1 MKKNIKLLLTIGFV
15 LFFSTILGGCPVE
28 PASEPKE
35 TCTVTFDAKNGTEPV
50 KVVVEKGKTV
60 SEPKTPIREGWT
72 FKCWEDKIGYDFDFD
87 TKITSDI
94 TLYAE
99 WWGVANFYD
108 GKGEIIYTKTYGE
121 GWSIYSISCED
132 YETDDKN
139 YTFLYW
145 STNIDATDET
155 REKDEFDF
163 ETDITVSPLNLY
175 AIYTE
180 ENVYTVTIDYNI
192 LDRENEEVRVI
203 EGLPTKSPFVY
214 SSPYFDFEYWY
225 VEDEE
230 NPDDYKTSFDFNT
243 PITGNITLKAKWA
256 LAVDD
261 YNYLYNGVYKV
272 YNSEASE
279 ATKEELD
286 GIKLTYSIGSK
297 DNSQND
303 LPIKEIEVKDYW
315 LYCYFDFI
323 NPEEQATYYVTITN
337 GILTN
342 YDDATF
348 YPFGP
353 VSNLTAVPDDTSV
366 TLKFDGKSGYSYY
379 TIKYYPTD
387 KPEEIKELTD
397 KNSSCIISGLT
408 NNTEYTFEV
417 YTQSNENEEGMP
429 VELSEKVEITAIP
442 KVTKKQSDYL
452 MIMYM
457 DGDNDLNNPI
467 FFDMN
472 EVEYGLYQIRN
483 SSDEPKTG
491 YADVNVVALWDGW
504 AESYGYD
511 EEGNAIQKIGKSGS
525 YIYELGRDY
534 GNTTTYTN
542 SDGCVLSTN
551 TKDLT
556 SKASWIENNEVDMG
570 DKQTLINFLNWV
582 NERYEAD
589 KVILQFSNHG
599 GGPRSAPIYA
609 KTEDGFS
616 IKIDNSGRRALCW
629 DESSSLT
636 GGSFLKT
643 SDVSDALAAAGYVED
658 NKLDMILM
666 DVCLGASVED
676 SYQFKDYANYLVAS
690 PNTVPGM
697 GMDYVSMMKS
707 FTSDST
713 IESIGEQLI
722 EDYRAYYTWPVD
734 EWSQIIYD
742 LCDYYTQLNFESY
755 VLNYIE
761 ENNITEE
768 TITEAFL
775 QERYTELFNLLYEG
789 DFELLVQKASFMSQY
804 GISTL
809 SMIDLTKIDELE
821 DKITALAELLLDNKD
836 KVFNGVPAQDGS
848 SVSYIQFLR
857 DYYVRYSGAE
867 ALSLAYQGTYSWL
880 FDIGY
885 MVDRFSFV
893 AADTINGEQNLDAWP
908 ELVTAC
914 SDVKTALEGAIVK
927 AWRDSPYVDNSKNPV
942 SLYEVLGGSGLVI
955 SGETIAVDGG
965 NIVPGSCPD
974 FYETDLAFGKD
985 SAWTELLVE
994 WFGN

>member
-1 MKKNIKLLLTIGFV
+1 M
-15 LFFSTILGGCPVE
+15 
-28 PASEPKE
+28 
-35 TCTVTFDAKNGTEPV
+35 
-50 KVVVEKGKTV
+50 
-60 SEPKTPIREGWT
+60 
-72 FKCWEDKIGYDFDFD
+72 
-87 TKITSDI
+87 
-94 TLYAE
+94 
-99 WWGVANFYD
+99 
-108 GKGEIIYTKTYGE
+108 
-121 GWSIYSISCED
+121 
-132 YETDDKN
+132 
-139 YTFLYW
+139 
-145 STNIDATDET
+145 
-155 REKDEFDF
+155 
-163 ETDITVSPLNLY
+163 
-175 AIYTE
+175 
-180 ENVYTVTIDYNI
+180 YN
-192 LDRENEEVRVI
+192 R
-203 EGLPTKSPFVY
+203 
-214 SSPYFDFEYWY
+214 
-225 VEDEE
+225 
-230 NPDDYKTSFDFNT
+230 
-243 PITGNITLKAKWA
+243 
-256 LAVDD
+256 
-261 YNYLYNGVYKV
+261 
-272 YNSEASE
+272 
-279 ATKEELD
+279 
-286 GIKLTYSIGSK
+286 
-297 DNSQND
+297 ND

-342 YDDATF
+342 YDSATF
-348 YPFGP
+348 YPFGS

-366 TLKFDGKSGYSYY
+366 TLKFDGRLGYSYY

-491 YADVNVVALWDGW
+491 YASVNVVALWDGW

-534 GNTTTYTN
+534 GNTITYTN

-589 KVILQFSNHG
+589 NVILQFSNHG

-636 GGSFLKT
+636 GESFLKT
-643 SDVSDALAAAGYVED
+643 RDVSDALAAAGYGED

-697 GMDYVSMMKS
+697 GMDYVSMMES

-722 EDYRAYYTWPVD
+722 EDYRAYYTWKGN
-734 EWSQIIYD
+734 EWPQIIYD
-742 LCDYYTQLNFESY
+742 LMTFYGVTETDLTDEDY
-755 VLNYIE
+755 
-761 ENNITEE
+761 
-768 TITEAFL
+768 A
-775 QERYTELFNLLYEG
+775 LL
-789 DFELLVQKASFMSQY
+789 LQKASFMAQY

-836 KVFNGVPAQDGS
+836 KVFNGVTAQDGS

-857 DYYVRYSGAE
+857 DYYVRYSGVE
-867 ALSLAYQGTYSWL
+867 CLSLAYQGTYSWL

-885 MVDRFSFV
+885 MVDSFSFV

-914 SDVKTALEGAIVK
+914 SYVKTALEGAIVK
-927 AWRDSPYVDNSKNPV
+927 AWRDSPYVDESEIPV
-942 SLYEVLGGSGLVI
+942 SLYEALGGSHYGLVI

-965 NIVPGSCPD
+965 KIVPGSCPD
-974 FYETDLAFGKD
+974 FYETDLAFGTD

>member
-180 ENVYTVTIDYNI
+180 KNVYTVTLNYN
-192 LDRENEEVRVI
+192 LPDRDDTEVNIVDGDIAANIRD
-203 EGLPTKSPFVY
+203 PY
-214 SSPYFDFEYWY
+214 SSDFDFEYWY

-230 NPDDYKTSFDFNT
+230 NPDDYKTPFDFNT
-243 PITGNITLKAKWA
+243 PITGNITLKAKWV
-256 LAVDD
+256 LAVDGT
-261 YNYLYNGVYKV
+261 NYLYNGVYKV
-272 YNSEASE
+272 YNSEVSE
-279 ATKEELD
+279 ATEEELD
-286 GIKLTYSIGSK
+286 GIKLTYLIGGK

-303 LPIKEIEVKDYW
+303 LPIKEIKVIDNY

-342 YDDATF
+342 YDSATF

-366 TLKFDGKSGYSYY
+366 TLKFDGKLGYSYY

-417 YTQSNENEEGMP
+417 YTQLNENEEGMP

-472 EVEYGLYQIRN
+472 EVENGLYQIRN

-491 YADVNVVALWDGW
+491 YKSVNVVALWDGW

-511 EEGNAIQKIGKSGS
+511 EEGNAISKIGKSGS

-534 GNTTTYTN
+534 GNTITN
-542 SDGCVLSTN
+542 TFSDGCVLSTN

-556 SKASWIENNEVDMG
+556 SKASWIEDNEVDMG

-589 KVILQFSNHG
+589 NVILQFSNHG

-629 DESSSLT
+629 DDSNSSLT
-636 GGSFLKT
+636 GESFLKT
-643 SDVSDALAAAGYVED
+643 SDVSDALAAAGYGED

-697 GMDYVSMMKS
+697 GMNYVSMMKS

-722 EDYRAYYTWPVD
+722 DDYRAYYEWDISTWQEVASSLGSGITVD
-734 EWSQIIYD
+734 NAVWYSP
-742 LCDYYTQLNFESY
+742 C
-755 VLNYIE
+755 
-761 ENNITEE
+761 
-768 TITEAFL
+768 
-775 QERYTELFNLLYEG
+775 
-789 DFELLVQKASFMSQY
+789 

-821 DKITALAELLLDNKD
+821 DKITALATFLLSSD
-836 KVFNGVPAQDGS
+836 KVLDGIFYDENNKLVNEETATTRPVPYLD
-848 SVSYIQFLR
+848 LLK
-857 DYYVRYSGAE
+857 DYVRPGGMTGNSMYYLGS
-867 ALSLAYQGTYSWL
+867 YSWL
-880 FDIGY
+880 YDIGFMIDNFMY
-885 MVDRFSFV
+885 I
-893 AADTINGEQNLDAWP
+893 ADETILDNSGNPVTNVFAWP

-914 SDVKTALEGAIVK
+914 SNVKTALEGAIVK
-927 AWRDSPYVDNSKNPV
+927 AWRDSPYSTGN
-942 SLYEVLGGSGLVI
+942 LYEDLQGTHYGLVI
-955 SGETIAVDGG
+955 SGETIAIDGG
-965 NIVPGSCPD
+965 DIVPGSCPD
-974 FYETDLAFGKD
+974 FYETDLAFGTY

>member
-28 PASEPKE
+28 PASEQPKE

-72 FKCWEDKIGYDFDFD
+72 FKCWEDKIGYDFNFD

-180 ENVYTVTIDYNI
+180 KNVYTVTLNYN
-192 LDRENEEVRVI
+192 LSDRDDTEVNIVDGDI
-203 EGLPTKSPFVY
+203 ADIKDP
-214 SSPYFDFEYWY
+214 SSPNFDFEYWY

-230 NPDDYKTSFDFNT
+230 NPDDYKTPFDFNT
-243 PITGNITLKAKWA
+243 PITGNITLKAKWV
-256 LAVDD
+256 LAVDST
-261 YNYLYNGVYKV
+261 NYLYNGVYKV
-272 YNSEASE
+272 YNSQASE
-279 ATKEELD
+279 ATEEELD
-286 GIKLTYSIGSK
+286 GIKLTYLIGGK

-303 LPIKEIEVKDYW
+303 LPITEIEVIDNW

-323 NPEEQATYYVTITN
+323 NPEEKATYYVTITN
-337 GILTN
+337 GKSTN
-342 YDDATF
+342 DAYKTF

-353 VSNLTAVPDDTSV
+353 VSNLKAVSDDTSV
-366 TLKFDGKSGYSYY
+366 TLNFDGKLGYYYY

-417 YTQSNENEEGMP
+417 YTQLNENEEGMP

-643 SDVSDALAAAGYVED
+643 SDVSDALAAAGYGED

-722 EDYRAYYTWPVD
+722 DDYRAYYTWKGN
-734 EWSQIIYD
+734 EWPQIIYNLMTFYGVTETD
-742 LCDYYTQLNFESY
+742 LTDEDY
-755 VLNYIE
+755 
-761 ENNITEE
+761 
-768 TITEAFL
+768 A
-775 QERYTELFNLLYEG
+775 
-789 DFELLVQKASFMSQY
+789 LLVQKASFMAQY

-836 KVFNGVPAQDGS
+836 KVFNGVTAQDGS

-857 DYYVRYSGAE
+857 DYYVRYSGVE
-867 ALSLAYQGTYSWL
+867 CLSLAYQGTYSWL

-885 MVDRFSFV
+885 MVDSFSFV

-927 AWRDSPYVDNSKNPV
+927 AWRDSPYVDESEIPVSPV
-942 SLYEVLGGSGLVI
+942 SLYEVLGGSHYGLVI

>member
-1 MKKNIKLLLTIGFV
+1 MKKGVFFGLILILFMSIFFV
-15 LFFSTILGGCPVE
+15 GCPTPTTE
-28 PASEPKE
+28 KKPE
-35 TCTVTFDAKNGTEPV
+35 TVTVTFDAKNGTEPV
-50 KVVVEKGKTV
+50 KVVVEKGKSV
-60 SEPKTPIREGWT
+60 SKPDAPTREGWT
-72 FKCWEDKIGYDFDFD
+72 FEGWINKYGAPFDFNAIINID
-87 TKITSDI
+87 ETIT
-94 TLYAE
+94 AK
-99 WWGVANFYD
+99 WKGVANFYD
-108 GKGEIIYTKTYGE
+108 GKGEILQTKTYIDG
-121 GWSIYSISCED
+121 GSIYPIRGKD
-132 YETDDKN
+132 YEAADKN
-139 YTFLYW
+139 YIFLYW
-145 STNIDATDET
+145 STNKDATEET
-155 REKDEFDF
+155 READEFDF
-163 ETDITVSPLNLY
+163 DTDITVSPLNLY

-180 ENVYTVTIDYNI
+180 KNVYTVTLNYNMPNE
-192 LDRENEEVRVI
+192 ENEEVRVI
-203 EGLPTKSPFVY
+203 EDDIADIDD
-214 SSPYFDFEYWY
+214 PYRYNFDFAYWY
-225 VEDEE
+225 VEDEV
-230 NPDDYKTSFDFNT
+230 NPDDYKTPFDLNT

-256 LAVDD
+256 LAVDGIK
-261 YNYLYNGVYKV
+261 YLYNGVYKV
-272 YNSEASE
+272 YNYNISE
-279 ATKEELD
+279 ATEEELD
-286 GIKLTYSIGSK
+286 GIKLTYSIDSK

-303 LPIKEIEVKDYW
+303 LPIKEIKVKDNW

-323 NPEEQATYYVTITN
+323 NPEEKATYYVTITN
-337 GILTN
+337 GKSTKDYSAI
-342 YDDATF
+342 F

-366 TLKFDGKSGYSYY
+366 TLNFDKKSGYSYY

-387 KPEEIKELTD
+387 KLEDIKELTD
-397 KNSSCIISGLT
+397 KNSSCKISGLT

-417 YTQSNENEEGMP
+417 YTQSNQSDEEGMP
-429 VELSEKVEITAIP
+429 VVLSEKVEITAIP
-442 KVTKKQSDYL
+442 KVPKKQSDYL

-467 FFDMN
+467 FLDMN

-491 YADVNVVALWDGW
+491 YASVNVVALWDGW
-504 AESYGYD
+504 AESYGND
-511 EEGNAIQKIGKSGS
+511 EKGNAIPKIGKKGS

-534 GNTTTYTN
+534 GNSTAYTY

-556 SKASWIENNEVDMG
+556 SEASWIEDNEVDMG

-589 KVILQFSNHG
+589 NVILQFSNHG

-629 DESSSLT
+629 DDSNFSLT
-636 GGSFLKT
+636 GESFLKT
-643 SDVSDALAAAGYVED
+643 RDVSDALAAAGYGED

-690 PNTVPGM
+690 PNTIPGM

-722 EDYRAYYTWPVD
+722 EDYRAYYTWKD
-734 EWSQIIYD
+734 NEWSQIIYD
-742 LCDYYTQLNFESY
+742 LMTFYGLTDATLTDE
-755 VLNYIE
+755 VL
-761 ENNITEE
+761 
-768 TITEAFL
+768 A
-775 QERYTELFNLLYEG
+775 
-789 DFELLVQKASFMSQY
+789 LLVEKASFMFQY

-821 DKITALAELLLDNKD
+821 DKITALAELLLANKD
-836 KVFNGVPAQDGS
+836 KVFSQVTAQDGS

-857 DYYVRYSGAE
+857 DYVRYSGADC
-867 ALSLAYQGTYSWL
+867 LSLAYQGTYSWL

-885 MVDRFSFV
+885 MVDIFSFV
-893 AADTINGEQNLDAWP
+893 AADMIPSGEVNPDAWP
-908 ELVTAC
+908 ELVAAC

-927 AWRDSPYVDNSKNPV
+927 AWRDSPYVDNSENPV
-942 SLYEVLGGSGLVI
+942 SFYEVLGGSHYGLVI
-955 SGETIAVDGG
+955 SGETIAVDGE
-965 NIVPGSCPD
+965 NLVPGSCPD
-974 FYETDLAFGKD
+974 FYGTDLAFGKD

>member
-72 FKCWEDKIGYDFDFD
+72 FDGWEDKIGYDFNFD

-108 GKGEIIYTKTYGE
+108 GKGEIIYTKTYVE
-121 GWSIYSISCED
+121 GWSISPISGKD

-145 STNIDATDET
+145 STNKDATDET
-155 REKDEFDF
+155 QEKDEFDF

-203 EGLPTKSPFVY
+203 EGLPTKSPYVY
-214 SSPYFDFEYWY
+214 FSPYFDFEYWY

-230 NPDDYKTSFDFNT
+230 NPDDYKTPFDFNT

-261 YNYLYNGVYKV
+261 SNYLYNGVYKV
-272 YNSEASE
+272 YNSEVSE
-279 ATKEELD
+279 ATEEELD

-303 LPIKEIEVKDYW
+303 LPITDIKVIDNW

-323 NPEEQATYYVTITN
+323 NPEEKAKYYVTITN

-342 YDDATF
+342 YDYATF

-366 TLKFDGKSGYSYY
+366 TLNFDKKSGYSYY

-387 KPEEIKELTD
+387 KPEDIKELTD
-397 KNSSCIISGLT
+397 KNSGCIISGLT

-417 YTQSNENEEGMP
+417 YTQLNENKEGMP
-429 VELSEKVEITAIP
+429 VVLSEKAEVKAIP

-457 DGDNDLNNPI
+457 DGDNDLNDPI
-467 FFDMN
+467 FLDMN

-483 SSDEPKTG
+483 SSDG
-491 YADVNVVALWDGW
+491 YASVNVVALWDGW
-504 AESYGYD
+504 AGSYGYD
-511 EEGNAIQKIGKSGS
+511 EDGNAIPKIGKSES
-525 YIYELGRDY
+525 YIYEIGIDD
-534 GNTTTYTN
+534 GISIQYT
-542 SDGCVLSTN
+542 SSKGCVLSSN

-556 SKASWIENNEVDMG
+556 SRASWIENNEVDMG

-582 NERYEAD
+582 NERYEAEN
-589 KVILQFSNHG
+589 VILQFSNHG

-643 SDVSDALAAAGYVED
+643 SDVSDALAAAGYGED

-676 SYQFKDYANYLVAS
+676 SYQFKDYVNYLVAS

-697 GMDYVSMMKS
+697 GMNYVSMMKS
-707 FTSDST
+707 FTSGST
-713 IESIGEQLI
+713 IESIGKQLI
-722 EDYRAYYTWPVD
+722 EDYRAYYEWDISTWQEVASSLGSGITVD
-734 EWSQIIYD
+734 DAVWYSP
-742 LCDYYTQLNFESY
+742 C
-755 VLNYIE
+755 
-761 ENNITEE
+761 
-768 TITEAFL
+768 
-775 QERYTELFNLLYEG
+775 
-789 DFELLVQKASFMSQY
+789 

-821 DKITALAELLLDNKD
+821 DKITALAELLLANKD
-836 KVFNGVPAQDGS
+836 KVFSGVTAQDGS

-857 DYYVRYSGAE
+857 DFYVRYSGMTGNSMYY
-867 ALSLAYQGTYSWL
+867 LGSYSWL
-880 FDIGY
+880 FDIGF
-885 MVDRFSFV
+885 MIDSFSFV
-893 AADTINGEQNLDAWP
+893 AADIFNGEQNPDAWP
-908 ELVTAC
+908 ELVAAC

-927 AWRDSPYVDNSKNPV
+927 AWRDFPYSTGN
-942 SLYEVLGGSGLVI
+942 LYEDLKGTHYGLVI

-965 NIVPGSCPD
+965 DIVPGSCPD
-974 FYETDLAFGKD
+974 FYETDLAFGND

>member
-1 MKKNIKLLLTIGFV
+1 MLTKCGGGGYNLLREDYFMKKNIKLLLTIGFV

-72 FKCWEDKIGYDFDFD
+72 FDGWEDKIGYDFNFD

-121 GWSIYSISCED
+121 GWSINSISGED

-180 ENVYTVTIDYNI
+180 ENVYTVTIDYNV

-203 EGLPTKSPFVY
+203 EGLPTKSPYVY
-214 SSPYFDFEYWY
+214 FSPYFDFEYWY

-230 NPDDYKTSFDFNT
+230 NPDDYKTPFDFNT

-261 YNYLYNGVYKV
+261 DNYLYNGVYKV

-297 DNSQND
+297 DNLQND
-303 LPIKEIEVKDYW
+303 LPIKKIEVKDYW

-323 NPEEQATYYVTITN
+323 NPEEKATYYVTITN

-342 YDDATF
+342 YDSATF

-366 TLKFDGKSGYSYY
+366 TLKFDGKLGYYYY

-387 KPEEIKELTD
+387 KPEEIKELTDKLTD

-417 YTQSNENEEGMP
+417 YTQLNENEEGMP
-429 VELSEKVEITAIP
+429 VVLSEKVEITAIP

-457 DGDNDLNNPI
+457 DGDNDLNDPI
-467 FFDMN
+467 FLDMN

-483 SSDEPKTG
+483 SSDG
-491 YADVNVVALWDGW
+491 YASVNVVALWDGW
-504 AESYGYD
+504 AGSYGYD
-511 EEGNAIQKIGKSGS
+511 EEGNAIPKIGKSES
-525 YIYELGRDY
+525 YIYEIGIDD
-534 GNTTTYTN
+534 GISTQYT
-542 SDGCVLSTN
+542 SSKGCVLSSN

-556 SKASWIENNEVDMG
+556 SRASWIENNEVDMG

-582 NERYEAD
+582 NERYEAEN
-589 KVILQFSNHG
+589 VILQFSNHG

-643 SDVSDALAAAGYVED
+643 SDVSDALAAAGYRED

-722 EDYRAYYTWPVD
+722 DDYREDYTWSVD

-742 LCDYYTQLNFESY
+742 LRTFYGVTDATLTDE
-755 VLNYIE
+755 VL
-761 ENNITEE
+761 
-768 TITEAFL
+768 A
-775 QERYTELFNLLYEG
+775 
-789 DFELLVQKASFMSQY
+789 LLVQKASFMSQY

-836 KVFNGVPAQDGS
+836 KVFNGVTAQDGS

-927 AWRDSPYVDNSKNPV
+927 AWRDSPSSTGN
-942 SLYEVLGGSGLVI
+942 LYEDLGGSGLVI

>member
-1 MKKNIKLLLTIGFV
+1 MVGGGYNLLREDYFMKKNIKLLLTIGFV

-28 PASEPKE
+28 PAPEQPKE

-60 SEPKTPIREGWT
+60 SKIDTPTREGWT
-72 FKCWEDKIGYDFDFD
+72 FMRWTDGIVYEFDFN
-87 TKITSDI
+87 TEITSDI
-94 TLYAE
+94 TLTAIWRGDVY
-99 WWGVANFYD
+99 FYD
-108 GKGEIIYTKTYGE
+108 GKGEIVRVDTYSE
-121 GWSIYSISCED
+121 GGRINPITGKD
-132 YETDDKN
+132 FETDEKN

-145 STNIDATDET
+145 STNKDATDET

-163 ETDITVSPLNLY
+163 ETGITVSPLKLY

-180 ENVYTVTIDYNI
+180 KNVYTVTLNYN
-192 LDRENEEVRVI
+192 LSDRNDTEVNIVDGDI
-203 EGLPTKSPFVY
+203 ADIKDPY
-214 SSPYFDFEYWY
+214 SSDFDFEYWY

-230 NPDDYKTSFDFNT
+230 NPDDYKTPFDFNT
-243 PITGNITLKAKWA
+243 PITGNITLKAKWV
-256 LAVDD
+256 LAVDGT
-261 YNYLYNGVYKV
+261 NYLYNGVYKV
-272 YNSEASE
+272 YNSQASE
-279 ATKEELD
+279 ATEEELD
-286 GIKLTYSIGSK
+286 GIKLTYLIGGK

-303 LPIKEIEVKDYW
+303 LPITKIEVKDNY
-315 LYCYFDFI
+315 LYCYFNFI
-323 NPEEQATYYVTITN
+323 NPEEKATYYVTITN
-337 GILTN
+337 GKLTN
-342 YDDATF
+342 EAYKTF
-348 YPFGP
+348 YPFGS

-366 TLKFDGKSGYSYY
+366 TLKFDGKLGYSYY

-387 KPEEIKELTD
+387 KPEEIKELTN
-397 KNSSCIISGLT
+397 KYSGYKISELT

-429 VELSEKVEITAIP
+429 VVLSEKVEITA
-442 KVTKKQSDYL
+442 VTKNQSDYL

-467 FFDMN
+467 FLDMN
-472 EVEYGLYQIRN
+472 EVEYGLNKIRD
-483 SSDEPKTG
+483 SSDNPKTG
-491 YADVNVVALWDGW
+491 YASVNVVALWDGW

-511 EEGNAIQKIGKSGS
+511 EEGNAIPKIGKSGS
-525 YIYELGRDY
+525 FIYELGRDSS
-534 GNTTTYTN
+534 NSTKYTDSN
-542 SDGCVLSTN
+542 GCVLSTN

-556 SKASWIENNEVDMG
+556 SKASWIEDNEVDMG

-589 KVILQFSNHG
+589 NVILQFSNHG

-636 GGSFLKT
+636 GESFLKT
-643 SDVSDALAAAGYVED
+643 SDVSDALAAAGYGEN

-697 GMDYVSMMKS
+697 GMDYVSMMES

-734 EWSQIIYD
+734 EWSQIIDNLMTFYGVTD
-742 LCDYYTQLNFESY
+742 ATLTDEVLES
-755 VLNYIE
+755 
-761 ENNITEE
+761 
-768 TITEAFL
+768 
-775 QERYTELFNLLYEG
+775 
-789 DFELLVQKASFMSQY
+789 LVQKASFMSLC

-809 SMIDLTKIDELE
+809 SMIDLTKIDVLE

-836 KVFNGVPAQDGS
+836 KVFNGVTSQDGS

-867 ALSLAYQGTYSWL
+867 GLSLAYQGTYSWL

-885 MVDRFSFV
+885 MVDSFSFV
-893 AADTINGEQNLDAWP
+893 AAGTINGEQNLDAWP

-927 AWRDSPYVDNSKNPV
+927 AWRDSPYVNIIENPI
-942 SLYEVLGGSGLVI
+942 SLYEVLGGSHYGLVI
-955 SGETIAVDGG
+955 SGEAIAVDGG
-965 NIVPGSCPD
+965 NIAPGSCPD
-974 FYETDLAFGKD
+974 FYETDLVFGKD

>member
-1 MKKNIKLLLTIGFV
+1 MGSLKSKVYIDKIWRGGYNLRREDYFMKKNIKLLLTIGFV
-15 LFFSTILGGCPVE
+15 LFFSIILGGCPVE

-72 FKCWEDKIGYDFDFD
+72 FDGWINKYGAPFDFNAIINID
-87 TKITSDI
+87 ETIT
-94 TLYAE
+94 AK
-99 WWGVANFYD
+99 WKGVANFYD
-108 GKGEIIYTKTYGE
+108 GKGEILQTKTYIDG
-121 GWSIYSISCED
+121 GSIYPIRGED

-145 STNIDATDET
+145 STNKDATDET
-155 REKDEFDF
+155 QEKDEFDF

-180 ENVYTVTIDYNI
+180 ENVYTVTIDYNMP
-192 LDRENEEVRVI
+192 DRENKEVRVI
-203 EGLPTKSPFVY
+203 EGLPTESPSVY
-214 SSPYFDFEYWY
+214 SRYGFDFAYWY

-230 NPDDYKTSFDFNT
+230 NPDDYKTPFDLNT
-243 PITGNITLKAKWA
+243 PITGNVTLKAKWA
-256 LAVDD
+256 LNVSGSSD
-261 YNYLYNGVYKV
+261 LYNGVYKFF
-272 YNSEASE
+272 NSQASE
-279 ATKEELD
+279 ATEEELD

-297 DNSQND
+297 DNSQKD
-303 LPIKEIEVKDYW
+303 LPIREFKVENKY

-323 NPEEQATYYVTITN
+323 NPEVEAKYYVTITN
-337 GILTN
+337 GKSTN
-342 YDDATF
+342 YEGKIF

-353 VSNLTAVPDDTSV
+353 VSNLTADPDDTRV
-366 TLKFDGKSGYSYY
+366 TLCFNGRLGYDYY
-379 TIKYYPTD
+379 TIKYYPTEN
-387 KPEEIKELTD
+387 PEDIKEL
-397 KNSSCIISGLT
+397 KNTTNVRISGLS
-408 NNTEYTFEV
+408 NNIEYTFEV
-417 YTQSNENEEGMP
+417 YIQSNESDKEGMP
-429 VELSEKVEITAIP
+429 VLLSEKAEVKAIP

-457 DGDNDLNNPI
+457 DGDNDLNDPI
-467 FFDMN
+467 FLDMN

-483 SSDEPKTG
+483 SSKEPKPG
-491 YADVNVVALWDGW
+491 YASVNVVALWDGW
-504 AESYGYD
+504 AGSYGYD
-511 EEGNAIQKIGKSGS
+511 EEGKEIPKIGKSGT
-525 YIYELGRDY
+525 YLYELGKDSD
-534 GNTTTYTN
+534 NSITYTD
-542 SDGCVLSTN
+542 SAGCVLSSLYTE
-551 TKDLT
+551 DLT
-556 SKASWIENNEVDMG
+556 SRASWIENNEVDMG
-570 DKQTLINFLNWV
+570 DKQTLINLLNWV
-582 NERYEAD
+582 NERYEAEN
-589 KVILQFSNHG
+589 VILQFSNHG

-643 SDVSDALAAAGYVED
+643 SDVSDALEAAGYGED

-722 EDYRAYYTWPVD
+722 DDYRAYYEWDISTWQEVASSLGSGITVD
-734 EWSQIIYD
+734 DAVWYSP
-742 LCDYYTQLNFESY
+742 C
-755 VLNYIE
+755 
-761 ENNITEE
+761 
-768 TITEAFL
+768 
-775 QERYTELFNLLYEG
+775 
-789 DFELLVQKASFMSQY
+789 

-836 KVFNGVPAQDGS
+836 KVFSGVKAQDGS

-857 DYYVRYSGAE
+857 DFYVRFSGMTGNSMYY
-867 ALSLAYQGTYSWL
+867 LGSYSWL
-880 FDIGY
+880 FDIGF
-885 MVDRFSFV
+885 MIDSFSFV
-893 AADTINGEQNLDAWP
+893 AADIFNGEQNLDAWP

-927 AWRDSPYVDNSKNPV
+927 AWRDSPYSTGN
-942 SLYEVLGGSGLVI
+942 LYEDLKGTHYGLVI
-955 SGETIAVDGG
+955 SGETIALDGG
-965 NIVPGSCPD
+965 VIVDGSCPD
-974 FYETDLAFGKD
+974 FYETDLAFGED

>member
-72 FKCWEDKIGYDFDFD
+72 FKCWEDKIGYDFNFD

-121 GWSIYSISCED
+121 GWSIYSISGED

-145 STNIDATDET
+145 STNEDATDET

-230 NPDDYKTSFDFNT
+230 NPDDYKTPFDFNT
-243 PITGNITLKAKWA
+243 PITGNITLKAKWV

-491 YADVNVVALWDGW
+491 YKDVNVVALWDGW

-589 KVILQFSNHG
+589 NVILQFSNHG

-636 GGSFLKT
+636 GESFLKT
-643 SDVSDALAAAGYVED
+643 RDVSDALAAAGYGED

-722 EDYRAYYTWPVD
+722 DDYREYYEWDISTWQEVASSLGSGITVD
-734 EWSQIIYD
+734 NAVWYSP
-742 LCDYYTQLNFESY
+742 C
-755 VLNYIE
+755 
-761 ENNITEE
+761 
-768 TITEAFL
+768 
-775 QERYTELFNLLYEG
+775 
-789 DFELLVQKASFMSQY
+789 

-821 DKITALAELLLDNKD
+821 DKITALATFLLSSD
-836 KVFNGVPAQDGS
+836 KVLDGIFYDENNKLVNEETATTRPVPYLD
-848 SVSYIQFLR
+848 LLK
-857 DYYVRYSGAE
+857 DYVRLGGMTGNSMYYLGS
-867 ALSLAYQGTYSWL
+867 YSWL
-880 FDIGY
+880 YDIGFMIDNFMY
-885 MVDRFSFV
+885 I
-893 AADTINGEQNLDAWP
+893 ADETILDNSGNPVTNVFAWP
-908 ELVTAC
+908 ELVTVC

-927 AWRDSPYVDNSKNPV
+927 VWRDSPYSTGN
-942 SLYEVLGGSGLVI
+942 LYEDLGGSHYGLVI
-955 SGETIAVDGG
+955 SGETIAIDGG
-965 NIVPGSCPD
+965 DIVPGSCPD

>member
-1 MKKNIKLLLTIGFV
+1 MLTKCGGGGYNLLREDYFMKKNIKLLLTIGFV

-72 FKCWEDKIGYDFDFD
+72 FKCWEDKIGYDFNFD

-121 GWSIYSISCED
+121 GWSIYSISGED

-180 ENVYTVTIDYNI
+180 ENVYTVTIDYNMP
-192 LDRENEEVRVI
+192 DRENEEVRVI

-214 SSPYFDFEYWY
+214 SRYDFDFVHWY

-230 NPDDYKTSFDFNT
+230 NPDDYKTPFDFNT

-256 LAVDD
+256 LAVDGT
-261 YNYLYNGVYKV
+261 NYLYNGVYKV
-272 YNSEASE
+272 YNSQVSE
-279 ATKEELD
+279 ATEEELD
-286 GIKLTYSIGSK
+286 GIKLTYLIGGK
-297 DNSQND
+297 DNSQID
-303 LPIKEIEVKDYW
+303 LPIKEIKVIDNY

-323 NPEEQATYYVTITN
+323 NPEEKATYYVTITN
-337 GILTN
+337 GKSTN
-342 YDDATF
+342 DAYKTF

-387 KPEEIKELTD
+387 NPEEIKELTD

-491 YADVNVVALWDGW
+491 YKDVNVVALWDGW

-534 GNTTTYTN
+534 GNTTTSTN

-643 SDVSDALAAAGYVED
+643 SDVSDALAAAGYGED

-722 EDYRAYYTWPVD
+722 EDYRAYYEWDISTWQEVASSLGSGITVD
-734 EWSQIIYD
+734 NAVWYSP
-742 LCDYYTQLNFESY
+742 C
-755 VLNYIE
+755 
-761 ENNITEE
+761 
-768 TITEAFL
+768 
-775 QERYTELFNLLYEG
+775 
-789 DFELLVQKASFMSQY
+789 

-821 DKITALAELLLDNKD
+821 DKITALATFLLSSD
-836 KVFNGVPAQDGS
+836 KVLDGIFYDENNELVNEETATTRPVPYLD
-848 SVSYIQFLR
+848 LLK
-857 DYYVRYSGAE
+857 DYVRPGGMTGNSMYYLGS
-867 ALSLAYQGTYSWL
+867 YSWL
-880 FDIGY
+880 YDIGFMIDNFMY
-885 MVDRFSFV
+885 I
-893 AADTINGEQNLDAWP
+893 ADETILDNSGNPVTNVFAWP
-908 ELVTAC
+908 ELVTVC

-927 AWRDSPYVDNSKNPV
+927 AWRDSPYSTGN
-942 SLYEVLGGSGLVI
+942 LYEDLGGTHYGLVI